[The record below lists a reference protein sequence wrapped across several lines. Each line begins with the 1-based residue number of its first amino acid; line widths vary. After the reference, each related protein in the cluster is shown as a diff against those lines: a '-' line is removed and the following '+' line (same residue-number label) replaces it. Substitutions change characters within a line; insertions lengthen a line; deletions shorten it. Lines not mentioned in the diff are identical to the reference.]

1 MKCPRC
7 DADTVRVM
15 TKSPV
20 GDVWEVYVCDTCSY
34 SWRST
39 EEIHVHDVFK
49 LKPEDIPNFT
59 ANSAG
64 STFKEINGCL
74 GLGQVLDWRGS
85 SSPAFFI

>member
-39 EEIHVHDVFK
+39 EEIHDFDVQPGIQTGLSDFV
-49 LKPEDIPNFT
+49 DRFFTCTDSVTGPNAPASYT
-59 ANSAG
+59 
-64 STFKEINGCL
+64 GCL
-74 GLGQVLDWRGS
+74 RM
-85 SSPAFFI
+85 PMRA

>member
-7 DADTVRVM
+7 DAETVRVM

-49 LKPEDIPNFT
+49 LETGRYSRFT

-64 STFKEINGCL
+64 SAFKEINCCL
-74 GLGQVLDWRGS
+74 RLD
-85 SSPAFFI
+85 

>member
-49 LKPEDIPNFT
+49 LNH
-59 ANSAG
+59 
-64 STFKEINGCL
+64 
-74 GLGQVLDWRGS
+74 
-85 SSPAFFI
+85 FI

>member
-1 MKCPRC
+1 
-7 DADTVRVM
+7 VM

-49 LKPEDIPNFT
+49 LKPEDIPNLQQIPPVPPL
-59 ANSAG
+59 
-64 STFKEINGCL
+64 KK
-74 GLGQVLDWRGS
+74 
-85 SSPAFFI
+85 

>member
-7 DADTVRVM
+7 NADTVRVM

-39 EEIHVHDVFK
+39 EEIHVHD
-49 LKPEDIPNFT
+49 LSLIHISEPT
-59 ANSAG
+59 RRS
-64 STFKEINGCL
+64 
-74 GLGQVLDWRGS
+74 
-85 SSPAFFI
+85 

>member
-39 EEIHVHDVFK
+39 E
-49 LKPEDIPNFT
+49 FT

-85 SSPAFFI
+85 

>member
-34 SWRST
+34 S
-39 EEIHVHDVFK
+39 
-49 LKPEDIPNFT
+49 
-59 ANSAG
+59 G
-64 STFKEINGCL
+64 
-74 GLGQVLDWRGS
+74 VLPKKS
-85 SSPAFFI
+85 MYMMYLN

>member
-7 DADTVRVM
+7 CSETVRVM

-20 GDVWEVYVCDTCSY
+20 GDVWEVYVCDTCYY

-49 LKPEDIPNFT
+49 LKPEDISNLQQ
-59 ANSAG
+59 
-64 STFKEINGCL
+64 I
-74 GLGQVLDWRGS
+74 
-85 SSPAFFI
+85 PAVPPLKK

>member
-34 SWRST
+34 SRRST

-49 LKPEDIPNFT
+49 LKPEDIPNLQQIPPVPPL
-59 ANSAG
+59 
-64 STFKEINGCL
+64 KEINGCL
-74 GLGQVLDWRGS
+74 GLGQVLGWRELA
-85 SSPAFFI
+85 PRFFI

>member
-49 LKPEDIPNFT
+49 LKPEDIPNLQ
-59 ANSAG
+59 
-64 STFKEINGCL
+64 EIPPVPPL
-74 GLGQVLDWRGS
+74 KK
-85 SSPAFFI
+85 